1 MSYYLV
7 ADLYSKK
14 YEIYKIPNDDE
25 FYYDDFVKFLKDK
38 IGPNIVGAIQNDP
51 LTNESIPNVKEKD
64 FVFFEHYLQEF
75 HATRMKKS
83 KP

>member
-7 ADLYSKK
+7 ADLNSKK

-25 FYYDDFVKFLKDK
+25 FYYDDFVEFLRKETK
-38 IGPNIVGAIQNDP
+38 HNIVGAIQNDP
-51 LTNESIPNVKEKD
+51 LTNESISNVKEKD
-64 FVFFEHYLQEF
+64 FVFFEPYLQEF

>member
-7 ADLYSKK
+7 ADLDLGI

-25 FYYDDFVKFLKDK
+25 FYYDDFVKFLKEET
-38 IGPNIVGAIQNDP
+38 GHNIVGAIQNDP
-51 LTNESIPNVKEKD
+51 LINESILNVNEND
-64 FVFFEHYLQEF
+64 FIYFERYLQEF

>member
-7 ADLYSKK
+7 ADLDLGI

-25 FYYDDFVKFLKDK
+25 FYYDDFVEFLRDK

>member
-7 ADLYSKK
+7 ADLDSGK
-14 YEIYKIPNDDE
+14 YEIYKIPSDDE
-25 FYYDDFVKFLKDK
+25 FYYDDFVEFLKEETK
-38 IGPNIVGAIQNDP
+38 HNIVGAIQNDP
-51 LTNESIPNVKEKD
+51 LINESILNVNEND
-64 FVFFEHYLQEF
+64 FIYFERYLQEF

>member
-7 ADLYSKK
+7 ADLDWGI

-25 FYYDDFVKFLKDK
+25 FYYDDFVKFLKEETK
-38 IGPNIVGAIQNDP
+38 HNIVGAIQNDP
-51 LTNESIPNVKEKD
+51 LINESILNVNEND
-64 FVFFEHYLQEF
+64 FIYFERYLQKF

>member
-7 ADLYSKK
+7 ADINLNK

-38 IGPNIVGAIQNDP
+38 TGDNIVGAIQNDP
-51 LTNESIPNVKEKD
+51 LTNESISNVKEKD
-64 FVFFEHYLQEF
+64 FVFFEGYLQEF

>member
-7 ADLYSKK
+7 ADLDLGI

-25 FYYDDFVKFLKDK
+25 FYYDDFVEFLKEETK
-38 IGPNIVGAIQNDP
+38 HNIVGAIQNEP
-51 LTNESIPNVKEKD
+51 LTNESISNIKEKD
-64 FVFFEHYLQEF
+64 FVFFEPYLQKF

>member
-7 ADLYSKK
+7 ADLKLKK

-38 IGPNIVGAIQNDP
+38 TGHNIVGAIQNDP
-51 LTNESIPNVKEKD
+51 LTNESFSNVKEKD
-64 FVFFEHYLQEF
+64 FVFFEDYLQEF